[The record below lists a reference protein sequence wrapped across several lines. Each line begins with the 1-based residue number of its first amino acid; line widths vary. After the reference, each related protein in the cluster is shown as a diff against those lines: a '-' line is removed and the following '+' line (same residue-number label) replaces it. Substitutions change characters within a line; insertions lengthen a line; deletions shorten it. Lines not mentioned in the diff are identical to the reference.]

1 MKKHA
6 SLKIRMGMNK
16 NRFSARVTVAAGFLL
31 LCAAPGLTRAQS
43 SPPRPAQ
50 THKSSPA
57 ARPKNDAQPT
67 DDFTGL
73 KYTDDQKEKI
83 DQIHQDMKSRMDL
96 TVKDEKLSPDQKEA
110 MLDGYRRLERGQ
122 VFKLLTPEQ
131 QREVRKRISARRAA
145 EQEKKK
151 KKPPL
156 PK

>member
-1 MKKHA
+1 
-6 SLKIRMGMNK
+6 
-16 NRFSARVTVAAGFLL
+16 
-31 LCAAPGLTRAQS
+31 
-43 SPPRPAQ
+43 
-50 THKSSPA
+50 
-57 ARPKNDAQPT
+57 
-67 DDFTGL
+67 L

-96 TVKDEKLSPDQKEA
+96 VVKDEKLSPDQKDA
-110 MLDGYRRLERGQ
+110 MLQGYRRLERSQ

-151 KKPPL
+151 KKPSL

>member
-6 SLKIRMGMNK
+6 SLKIRMHMNK

-31 LCAAPGLTRAQS
+31 LCVAPGLTRAQS

-50 THKSSPA
+50 THKASPA

-67 DDFTGL
+67 DDFAEL

-96 TVKDEKLSPDQKEA
+96 VVKDEKLSPDQKEA
-110 MLDGYRRLERGQ
+110 MLQGYRRLERGQ

-151 KKPPL
+151 KPSL

>member
-1 MKKHA
+1 
-6 SLKIRMGMNK
+6 MNK
-16 NRFSARVTVAAGFLL
+16 NRLSARVTVAAGFLL
-31 LCAAPGLTRAQS
+31 LCAAPGLTRAQG
-43 SPPRPAQ
+43 SPPRPPQ
-50 THKSSPA
+50 THKASPA

-67 DDFTGL
+67 DDFAGL

-96 TVKDEKLSPDQKEA
+96 VVKDEKLSPDQKEA
-110 MLDGYRRLERGQ
+110 MLEGYRRLERGQ

-131 QREVRKRISARRAA
+131 QREVRKKISARRAA

-151 KKPPL
+151 KPSL

>member
-6 SLKIRMGMNK
+6 SLQIRMRMNK
-16 NRFSARVTVAAGFLL
+16 NRLSARVTVAAGFLL
-31 LCAAPGLTRAQS
+31 LCAAPGLTRAQG
-43 SPPRPAQ
+43 SPPRPPQ
-50 THKSSPA
+50 THKASPA

-67 DDFTGL
+67 DDFAGL

-96 TVKDEKLSPDQKEA
+96 VVKDEKLSPDQKEA
-110 MLDGYRRLERGQ
+110 MLEGYRRLERGQ

-131 QREVRKRISARRAA
+131 QREVRKKISARRAA

-151 KKPPL
+151 KPSL

>member
-6 SLKIRMGMNK
+6 SLKIGMRMNK
-16 NRFSARVTVAAGFLL
+16 NRFSARVMVAAGFLL
-31 LCAAPGLTRAQS
+31 LCAGAGLTHAQS

-50 THKSSPA
+50 THKASPA
-57 ARPKNDAQPT
+57 VRPKNDAQPT
-67 DDFTGL
+67 DDFAGL

-96 TVKDEKLSPDQKEA
+96 VVKDEKLSPDQKEA
-110 MLDGYRRLERGQ
+110 MLEGYRRLERGQ

-151 KKPPL
+151 KPSL

>member
-6 SLKIRMGMNK
+6 SLKIRVHMNK

-43 SPPRPAQ
+43 SPPRTAQ
-50 THKSSPA
+50 THKAPPA
-57 ARPKNDAQPT
+57 ARPKSDVQPT
-67 DDFTGL
+67 DDFAGL

-96 TVKDEKLSPDQKEA
+96 VVKDEKLSPDQKDA
-110 MLDGYRRLERGQ
+110 MLQGYRRLERSQ

-151 KKPPL
+151 KKPSL

>member
-1 MKKHA
+1 M
-6 SLKIRMGMNK
+6 SK

-31 LCAAPGLTRAQS
+31 LCAAPGLTRAQG
-43 SPPRPAQ
+43 SPPRPPQ
-50 THKSSPA
+50 THKASPA

-67 DDFTGL
+67 DDFAGL
-73 KYTDDQKEKI
+73 KYTDEKI

-96 TVKDEKLSPDQKEA
+96 VVKDEKLSPDQKEA
-110 MLDGYRRLERGQ
+110 MLEGYRRLERGQ

-131 QREVRKRISARRAA
+131 QREVRKKISARRAA

-151 KKPPL
+151 KPSL

>member
-6 SLKIRMGMNK
+6 PLKIKMRMNK
-16 NRFSARVTVAAGFLL
+16 IRFSARVTVAAGFLL
-31 LCAAPGLTRAQS
+31 LCAAPGRTRAQS
-43 SPPRPAQ
+43 TPPRPAQ
-50 THKSSPA
+50 THKASPA

-67 DDFTGL
+67 DDFAGL

-83 DQIHQDMKSRMDL
+83 DQIHQDTKSHMDL
-96 TVKDEKLSPDQKEA
+96 VVKDEKLSPDQKEA
-110 MLDGYRRLERGQ
+110 MLEGYRRLERGQ

-151 KKPPL
+151 KKPSL